1 MKRSPEK
8 SVSLFFC
15 IAAGVVLACAF
26 DKIGAGFAA
35 WFAPGLLLAGICR
48 VRGRAAFLLGL
59 LAGFVHYLL
68 LLYWLVPT
76 MHRYGPMSV
85 WLSFFALLLLAFY
98 LALYTGVFAWAV
110 TFVPV
115 RPVFLVVWVPVCW
128 VALEYAKT
136 FLFTGFPWG
145 LAGYSQYRYPVL
157 IQSADLFGV
166 YGVSFFVCAVSA
178 CFFLIFMH
186 LFHGRWQNRPVGRGA
201 AIAGLLL
208 AAGFF
213 AANGGY
219 GMFRLAQQDGA
230 ARPAGQLRVSVIQA
244 NIEQSLKWDDA
255 YVETILDKYIRLSLS
270 AGEKQPD
277 LVVWPETAVPF
288 YFFNDAQRTRRVLD
302 TAERMKT
309 PLLAGV
315 PAYERQEDSGGL
327 DLFNSAYLIDHRG
340 RVAGRYDKVHL
351 VPFGEYVPLKKWLPF
366 VGKIVPETG
375 DFSPGRPG
383 HLLSVGNPDTGADM
397 GVQICYEII
406 FPHLSAAMARAG
418 ANVLVNITND
428 AWFGDTSA
436 PFQHFSMAVFRAVEN
451 RRPVVRAA
459 NTGISGFIDPAGRI
473 RASSGVFQ
481 TTSLTRDVT
490 LAGGKLGFY
499 TRYPHLLPGL
509 CAVAALVLVLA
520 GLRKGLRTR
529 RDS

>member
-1 MKRSPEK
+1 MKLNPEK

-26 DKIGAGFAA
+26 DKTGAGFAA

-98 LALYTGVFAWAV
+98 LALYMGVFAWAV
-110 TFVPV
+110 TLVPV

-145 LAGYSQYRYPVL
+145 LAGYSQYRYPFL

-178 CFFLIFMH
+178 GLFLFFMH
-186 LFHGRWQNRPVGRGA
+186 LFHGPWQNRLVGRGA
-201 AIAGLLL
+201 AVAGLLI
-208 AAGFF
+208 AAGLFF
-213 AANGGY
+213 ANGGY
-219 GMFRLAQQDGA
+219 GMLRLSEQDA
-230 ARPAGQLRVSVIQA
+230 AGRPSSQLRVSVIQA

-255 YVETILDKYIRLSLS
+255 YVEAILDKYIRLSLS
-270 AGEKQPD
+270 AAEKQPD

-288 YFFNDAQRTRRVLD
+288 YFFNDVKRTRRILD

-309 PLLAGV
+309 PLLAGA
-315 PAYERQEDSGGL
+315 PAYERREDSGGL

-340 RVAGRYDKVHL
+340 RVKGRYDKVHL

-383 HLLSVGNPDTGADM
+383 RLLSAGNADM

-406 FPHLSAAMARAG
+406 FPHLSAAMVRAG
-418 ANVLVNITND
+418 ADILVNITND
-428 AWFGDTSA
+428 AWFGNTSA

-459 NTGISGFIDPAGRI
+459 NTGISGFIDSAGRI
-473 RASSGVFQ
+473 RASSAVFQ
-481 TTSLTRDVT
+481 ATSLTRNVT
-490 LAGGKLGFY
+490 PAEGKVGFY

-509 CAVAALVLVLA
+509 CTAAALVFLLA

>member
-1 MKRSPEK
+1 MKLSPEK
-8 SVSLFFC
+8 SLSLFFC

-48 VRGRAAFLLGL
+48 VRRRAAFLLGV

-68 LLYWLVPT
+68 LLYWLVTT
-76 MHRYGPMSV
+76 MHRYGPMPV

-110 TFVPV
+110 TLVPV

-178 CFFLIFMH
+178 GLFLFFMH
-186 LFHGRWQNRPVGRGA
+186 LFHGRWQNRLVGRGA
-201 AIAGLLL
+201 AIAGLLV
-208 AAGFF
+208 AAGLF

-219 GMFRLAQQDGA
+219 GIFRLAEQDA
-230 ARPAGQLRVSVIQA
+230 ADRPAGQLRVSVIQA

-255 YVETILDKYIRLSLS
+255 YVEATLDKYIRLSVS
-270 AGEKQPD
+270 AAEKQPD

-288 YFFNDAQRTRRVLD
+288 YFFHDSQRTRRVLD
-302 TAERMKT
+302 TAERMQT
-309 PLLAGV
+309 RLLAGA
-315 PAYERQEDSGGL
+315 PAYERQEESSGL
-327 DLFNSAYLIDHRG
+327 DLFNSAYLIDVQG

-383 HLLSVGNPDTGADM
+383 RLLSAGNRDMGADM

-406 FPHLSAAMARAG
+406 FPHLSAAMVRAG
-418 ANVLVNITND
+418 ADILVNITND

-459 NTGISGFIDPAGRI
+459 NTGISGFIDSAGRI

-481 TTSLTRDVT
+481 TTSLTRDVA
-490 LAGGKLGFY
+490 LAGGEVAFY
-499 TRYPHLLPGL
+499 TRCSHLLPGL
-509 CAVAALVLVLA
+509 CAAAALVFVLA
-520 GLRKGLRTR
+520 GLRKGLRSR
-529 RDS
+529 RAS